1 MAIYDCFQYFNEDHM
16 LDLRMNILKD
26 DIDYFV
32 ISESTKNHQGDNKKL
47 NFNIKNFKKF
57 EHKIIYT
64 VANFEEEKKFEN
76 HKGGESIIEQH
87 QRNNILN
94 GLNKANENDLII
106 LSDSDEIPDL
116 KKINQIKKTTHYT
129 AFSQKMF
136 MYKLNLQNL
145 NESNWIGSKIC
156 LKKYLTSPQKLRD
169 LKFKKFPFWRLDKR
183 RFQIIDGGWHF
194 SFLQTPSDIIKKIK
208 SYSHGE
214 FNTKDITNEGII
226 EKKIKDG
233 EDIFNRGFS
242 LKKIKIDNS
251 YPDYVFKN
259 QKLLQDWI
267 IS

>member
-1 MAIYDCFQYFNEDHM
+1 
-16 LDLRMNILKD
+16 
-26 DIDYFV
+26 
-32 ISESTKNHQGDNKKL
+32 
-47 NFNIKNFKKF
+47 
-57 EHKIIYT
+57 
-64 VANFEEEKKFEN
+64 
-76 HKGGESIIEQH
+76 
-87 QRNNILN
+87 
-94 GLNKANENDLII
+94 
-106 LSDSDEIPDL
+106 
-116 KKINQIKKTTHYT
+116 
-129 AFSQKMF
+129 MF

-156 LKKYLTSPQKLRD
+156 LKKNLTSPQKLRD

-194 SFLQTPSDIIKKIK
+194 SFLQTPNDIIKKIK

-242 LKKIKIDNS
+242 LKKINIDKS
-251 YPDYVFKN
+251 YPDYIVKN

>member
-1 MAIYDCFQYFNEDHM
+1 MIIDTFMYFDEDM
-16 LDLRMNILKD
+16 ILDIRLNTLNKYVSKFI
-26 DIDYFV
+26 IC
-32 ISESTKNHQGDNKKL
+32 ESKFNHKGIKKKL
-47 NFNIKNFKKF
+47 NFDIKNFKKF

-64 VANFEEEKKFEN
+64 VANFDEEKKFIN

-94 GLNKANENDLII
+94 GLKKANDNDLII

-116 KKINQIKKTTHYT
+116 KKINQIKASTHYT

-156 LKKYLTSPQKLRD
+156 LKKYLTLPQDLRN
-169 LKFKKFPFWRLDKR
+169 LKFKKFPFWRLDKKK
-183 RFQIIDGGWHF
+183 FQIIDGGWHF
-194 SFLQTPSDIIKKIK
+194 SFLQTPNDIIKKIR

-214 FNTKDITNEGII
+214 FNTEDITNEEII
-226 EKKIKDG
+226 KKKIKNG

-242 LKKIKIDNS
+242 LKKINIDNS
-251 YPDYVFKN
+251 YPDYIVNN
-259 QKLLQDWI
+259 QSLLKDWI